1 MVKNKMTATKKISLR
16 FPRHLVSRPVVY
28 HLIKDFNLELNILKA
43 NITSEEGHMVLELK
57 GERADFDKGIEYLT
71 KSGLIIDTL
80 CREVTRN
87 EERCT
92 DCGACVTVCPSSSF
106 TVDPATREV
115 KFEEDKCVVCGMC
128 ILSCPSRSMEL
139 HF

>member
-1 MVKNKMTATKKISLR
+1 MAKNKMTATKKISLR

-71 KSGLIIDTL
+71 QSGLIIDTL
-80 CREVTRN
+80 CREVTVMR
-87 EERCT
+87 RGVPT
-92 DCGACVTVCPSSSF
+92 AA
-106 TVDPATREV
+106 PAL
-115 KFEEDKCVVCGMC
+115 
-128 ILSCPSRSMEL
+128 LSALQAHLPL
-139 HF
+139 TL

>member
-1 MVKNKMTATKKISLR
+1 MAVTSKKISLR
-16 FPRHLVSRPVVY
+16 FPRHLVDRPVVY
-28 HLIKDFNLELNILKA
+28 HLIKDYNLELNILKA
-43 NITSEEGHMVLELK
+43 SISSEEGHMVLELR

-71 KSGLIIDTL
+71 KTGLIIDTL

-87 EERCT
+87 ETRCT
-92 DCGACVTVCPSSSF
+92 DCGACVTVCPANSF
-106 TVDPATREV
+106 TVDPVTREI
-115 KFEEDKCVVCGMC
+115 KFDEETCIVCGLC

>member
-1 MVKNKMTATKKISLR
+1 MAITTKKIALR
-16 FPRHLVSRPVVY
+16 LPRHLVDRPVVY
-28 HLIKDFNLELNILKA
+28 RLIKDYNLELNILKA
-43 NITSEEGHMVLELK
+43 SVTPNEEGLMVLELR
-57 GERADFDKGIEYLT
+57 GERADFDRGIEYLT
-71 KSGLIIDTL
+71 ETGLIIDTL

-87 EERCT
+87 EARCT
-92 DCGACVTVCPSSSF
+92 DCGACVTVCPSQSF

-115 KFEEDKCVVCGMC
+115 EFDEEKCIVCGMC

>member
-1 MVKNKMTATKKISLR
+1 MAITTKKIALR
-16 FPRHLVSRPVVY
+16 FPRHLVDRPVVY
-28 HLIKDFNLELNILKA
+28 RLIKDYNLELNILKA
-43 NITSEEGHMVLELK
+43 SVTPNEEGLMVLELR
-57 GERADFDKGIEYLT
+57 GERVDFDRGIEYLT
-71 KSGLIIDTL
+71 ETGLIIDTL

-87 EERCT
+87 EARCT
-92 DCGACVTVCPSSSF
+92 DCGACVTVCPSQSF

-115 KFEEDKCVVCGMC
+115 EFDEEKCIVCGMC

>member
-1 MVKNKMTATKKISLR
+1 MTITNKKISLR
-16 FPRHLVSRPVVY
+16 FPRHLVDRPVVY
-28 HLIKDFNLELNILKA
+28 HLIKDYNLELNILKA
-43 NITSEEGHMVLELK
+43 TISSEEGHMVLELR

-71 KSGLIIDTL
+71 KTGLIIDTL

-87 EERCT
+87 EARCT
-92 DCGACVTVCPSSSF
+92 DCGACVTICPAQAFS
-106 TVDPATREV
+106 VDSISRDIT
-115 KFEEDKCVVCGMC
+115 FDEEKCVVCGMC